1 MKIRIVIYT
10 EKSETNPI
18 IRDNG
23 TETTSIEN
31 VLHRD
36 CRYVILSYWT
46 VRRNGK
52 WKGQGE
58 QTWIPNFEE
67 VNMKNYGYF
76 QLVSFLDM
84 YNYNYLKRRSHWE
97 HTNIRSMHLQ
107 KFWVVYWQPLL
118 IWNVARR
125 NTLFWISGHWNI
137 FKRLLSKEQLR
148 EQL

>member
-1 MKIRIVIYT
+1 MKLILLSETMEQKLQALRMFYT
-10 EKSETNPI
+10 ETVDMWYYLTRQWE
-18 IRDNG
+18 
-23 TETTSIEN
+23 EMEN
-31 VLHRD
+31 E
-36 CRYVILSYWT
+36 
-46 VRRNGK
+46 
-52 WKGQGE
+52 KGQGE